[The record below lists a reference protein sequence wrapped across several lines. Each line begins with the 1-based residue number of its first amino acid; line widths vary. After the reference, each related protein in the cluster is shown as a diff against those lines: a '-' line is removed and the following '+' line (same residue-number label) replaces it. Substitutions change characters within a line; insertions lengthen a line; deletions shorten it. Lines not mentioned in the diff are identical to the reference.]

1 MTSSTRRQG
10 SNRIRSLSAVLR
22 RRMFA
27 DSCGSPNSM
36 DSVPSRTRPGS
47 VLAVRSAVA
56 VIVAALIVSTASA
69 EEQQKNAVPLVTIH
83 TGANKMFFWP
93 DQPIDYQIVVSDAE
107 GRDTLAG
114 TIDPHRV
121 AVAFD
126 HVEEFSKTFAPP
138 VVNGDLLA
146 RLGPGKE
153 LVARSNCPICHTVEG
168 GTRRIPTFKAI
179 AERFKGADTAADY
192 LATKIIS
199 GGSGSWITDGT
210 ALMPPHPEFTPAE
223 GRALALYILALGNP
237 EARKN
242 WLPIRGTVTPTSDA
256 TEAAKTQERYV
267 LWASYTDQS
276 VKGTEK
282 KTGIAVVAWRPA
294 LLSVTERT
302 GTDGVEPVSLPKL
315 GLALVGV
322 QPRGFIQFTGI
333 DLTDVRQLVFV
344 VSDLASVWA
353 GGRIE
358 LRIDDILSEPLGQTA
373 FMPRSNKPS
382 LVDVPISIPA
392 TPGRHDLFVYLRGLR
407 GEKKGTIALTS
418 IKFLR

>member
-1 MTSSTRRQG
+1 
-10 SNRIRSLSAVLR
+10 
-22 RRMFA
+22 
-27 DSCGSPNSM
+27 M
-36 DSVPSRTRPGS
+36 DSVPRRAYPGS
-47 VLAVRSAVA
+47 ALALRSAVA
-56 VIVAALIVSTASA
+56 VIVAALIVSAASA
-69 EEQQKNAVPLVTIH
+69 EEQQQKSAVPLVTIH
-83 TGANKMFFWP
+83 TGGNKMYFWP
-93 DQPIDYQIVVSDAE
+93 DQPIDYQIVVSDSE

-126 HVEEFSKTFAPP
+126 HVDELSKTFAPP
-138 VVNGDLLA
+138 VVNSDLLA

-192 LATKIIS
+192 LATKIIK

-223 GRALALYILALGNP
+223 GRVLALYILALGNP

-242 WLPIRGTVTPTSDA
+242 WLPIRGTVTPTSDG
-256 TEAAKTQERYV
+256 TEAAKTRERYV

-276 VKGTEK
+276 LKGTDN
-282 KTGIAVVAWRPA
+282 KTGYAVLAWRPA
-294 LLSVTERT
+294 LLSVSERT
-302 GTDGVEPVSLPKL
+302 GTDGVEQVSLPKL
-315 GLALVGV
+315 GLALAGV

-344 VSDLASVWA
+344 VSDLASAWA

-373 FMPRSNKPS
+373 FMPRSNQPS

-407 GEKKGTIALTS
+407 GDKKGTIALTS

>member
-1 MTSSTRRQG
+1 MTSSTWRKG
-10 SNRIRSLSAVLR
+10 SNRIRSLSGVLR

-36 DSVPSRTRPGS
+36 DSVSRRAYPGS
-47 VLAVRSAVA
+47 ALALQSTVA
-56 VIVAALIVSTASA
+56 AIVAALIVSTASA
-69 EEQQKNAVPLVTIH
+69 EEQQKSAVPLVTIH
-83 TGANKMFFWP
+83 TGGNKMFFWP

-126 HVEEFSKTFAPP
+126 HVDELSKTFAPP

-192 LATKIIS
+192 LSTKIIS
-199 GGSGSWITDGT
+199 GGSGSWVTDGT

-242 WLPIRGTVTPTSDA
+242 WLPLRGTVTPTSDA
-256 TEAAKTQERYV
+256 TEAAKTQDRYV

-276 VKGTEK
+276 LK
-282 KTGIAVVAWRPA
+282 KTGDAVVAWRPA

-302 GTDGVEPVSLPKL
+302 GTDGVEQVSLGKL
-315 GLALVGV
+315 GLALAGV
-322 QPRGFIQFTGI
+322 QPRGFIQFTGM

-407 GEKKGTIALTS
+407 GDKKGTIALTS

>member
-1 MTSSTRRQG
+1 MTSSTWRKG
-10 SNRIRSLSAVLR
+10 SNRIRSLSGVLR

-36 DSVPSRTRPGS
+36 DSVSRRAYPGS
-47 VLAVRSAVA
+47 ALALQSTVA
-56 VIVAALIVSTASA
+56 AIVAALIVSTASA
-69 EEQQKNAVPLVTIH
+69 EEQQKSAVPLVTIH
-83 TGANKMFFWP
+83 TGGNKMFFWP

-126 HVEEFSKTFAPP
+126 HVDELSKTFAPP

-192 LATKIIS
+192 LSTKIIS
-199 GGSGSWITDGT
+199 GGSGSWVTDGT

-256 TEAAKTQERYV
+256 TEAAKTQDRYV

-276 VKGTEK
+276 LK
-282 KTGIAVVAWRPA
+282 KTGDAVVAWRPA

-302 GTDGVEPVSLPKL
+302 GTDGVEQVSLGKL
-315 GLALVGV
+315 GLALAGV
-322 QPRGFIQFTGI
+322 QPRGFIQFTGM

-407 GEKKGTIALTS
+407 GDKKGTIALTS

>member
-1 MTSSTRRQG
+1 MTSSTWRKG
-10 SNRIRSLSAVLR
+10 SNRIRSLSGVLR

-27 DSCGSPNSM
+27 DSCGSPNFM
-36 DSVPSRTRPGS
+36 DSVSRRAYPGS
-47 VLAVRSAVA
+47 ALALQSTVA
-56 VIVAALIVSTASA
+56 AIVAALIVSTASA
-69 EEQQKNAVPLVTIH
+69 EEQQKSAVPLVTIH
-83 TGANKMFFWP
+83 TGGNKMFFWP

-126 HVEEFSKTFAPP
+126 HVDELSKTFAPP

-192 LATKIIS
+192 LSTKIIS
-199 GGSGSWITDGT
+199 GGSGSWVTDGT

-256 TEAAKTQERYV
+256 TEAAKTQDRYV

-276 VKGTEK
+276 LK
-282 KTGIAVVAWRPA
+282 KTGDAVVAWRPA

-302 GTDGVEPVSLPKL
+302 GTDGVEQVSLGKL
-315 GLALVGV
+315 GLALAGV
-322 QPRGFIQFTGI
+322 QPRGFIQFTGM

-407 GEKKGTIALTS
+407 GDKKGTIALTS